1 MYKHSQFP
9 KKCHKSINP
18 IARICNPCFSQMIA
32 KGMTKEEASFMTWTG
47 QRALEKGFNKVI
59 IEKLV
64 PDSPP
69 FITINVKFYK

>member
-1 MYKHSQFP
+1 
-9 KKCHKSINP
+9 
-18 IARICNPCFSQMIA
+18 MIA